1 MRGGGGGALPG
12 VPPQGACHPL
22 RSVPRSWDGS
32 PGCDEGLWGRDL
44 PELTQ
49 PSCWSETQCCDWTTL
64 GLGGAW
70 ASSWKP
76 PRQGQEAPQDQATTT
91 PATLLFMRMCSVF
104 SQGLPCSSLSP
115 QTVGTKEICRV
126 NDE

>member
-1 MRGGGGGALPG
+1 MRGALPG

-22 RSVPRSWDGS
+22 RSAPRSWDGS

-70 ASSWKP
+70 ASRPGNPQGRARRLLKTRQP
-76 PRQGQEAPQDQATTT
+76 PPMQLCFLYED
-91 PATLLFMRMCSVF
+91 VF
-104 SQGLPCSSLSP
+104 SLLPDLPCSSLSP
-115 QTVGTKEICRV
+115 QTVGTKE
-126 NDE
+126 DLLTK